1 MEGSRVTQ
9 PDTKPGIYLHPEKRR
24 ALRASTP
31 FAAPTQPGWVF
42 LSDDTMIGMVTV
54 RELAAQRSLVENPSE
69 IEWTG
74 RADI

>member
-1 MEGSRVTQ
+1 VQQ
-9 PDTKPGIYLHPEKRR
+9 PTAKPGIYLHPEKLK

-31 FAAPTQPGWVF
+31 FAAPTQPGWV
-42 LSDDTMIGMVTV
+42 LISEDTMIGMVTV
-54 RELAAQRSLVENPSE
+54 RQIAKERGLVAEPDK

>member
-1 MEGSRVTQ
+1 MQ
-9 PDTKPGIYLHPEKRR
+9 PTGKTGIYLHPEKRK

-31 FAAPTQPGWVF
+31 FAAPTQPGWE
-42 LSDDTMIGMVTV
+42 LISEDTMIGMVDV
-54 RELAAQRSLVENPSE
+54 RRIAQERGLVADPSA

>member
-1 MEGSRVTQ
+1 MQ
-9 PDTKPGIYLHPEKRR
+9 PTAKPGIYLHAEKRK

-31 FAAPTQPGWVF
+31 FAAPSQPGWE
-42 LSDDTMIGMVTV
+42 LISEDTMIGMVDV
-54 RELAAQRSLVENPSE
+54 RRIAQERGLVAEPAA

>member
-1 MEGSRVTQ
+1 MQSTA
-9 PDTKPGIYLHPEKRR
+9 KPGIYLNPEKRR

-31 FAAPTQPGWVF
+31 FAAPQQPGWE
-42 LSDDTMIGMVTV
+42 LISEDTMIGMVDV
-54 RELAAQRSLVENPSE
+54 RRIAKERGLVSDPAG